1 MTSSAHDKSSPQAKS
16 ARGRRHTKGDAG
28 DTYTVRGT
36 VLDASEQSQ
45 DPSDT
50 RGRDADGSSQGALL
64 TMNRHQ
70 RAPATRKEARA
81 DACVAFGRKSHHSRV
96 AASALRFTAF
106 AARILL
112 APASADI

>member
-1 MTSSAHDKSSPQAKS
+1 MSEMSSIQ
-16 ARGRRHTKGDAG
+16 GRRDPQRRLRTIEDA
-28 DTYTVRGT
+28 
-36 VLDASEQSQ
+36 
-45 DPSDT
+45 SDT
-50 RGRDADGSSQGALL
+50 RGRERDGSSQGALL